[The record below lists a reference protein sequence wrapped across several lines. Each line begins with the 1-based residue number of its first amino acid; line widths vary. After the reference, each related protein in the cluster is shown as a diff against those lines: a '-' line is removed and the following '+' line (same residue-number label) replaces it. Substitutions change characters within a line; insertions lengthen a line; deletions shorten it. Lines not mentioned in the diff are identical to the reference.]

1 MQALGFTLLD
11 FNPAKDNV
19 IKIALIIKGTN
30 ADLSPGK
37 GLVDGRFHGLLHII
51 EINVDFSSLDIPYD
65 LEVMEL
71 SVFPWNPLLGKNEVF
86 PGSLIDDEDLAGVR
100 VGLFAEVEVIKVG
113 RILVIEEEAEVTMP
127 SRGLGGLD
135 PGGEN
140 EGAHDFVFEQSNT
153 VGAAKGGAISG
164 DSEELVDL
172 VAIHGGKFPLTI
184 IGGLPCAGILGEVF
198 LVDHG
203 EFFFGLSRK
212 RGQGG

>member
-37 GLVDGRFHGLLHII
+37 GLVDGRFHGFLHII
-51 EINVDFSSLDIPYD
+51 EVDVDCSSLDIPYD

-113 RILVIEEEAEVTMP
+113 RIRVLEEEAEVTMP

-140 EGAHDFVFEQSNT
+140 EGAHDFVLEQSNA